1 VLTPAP
7 NGYLDAAAD
16 EEQEDQGD
24 DKEGGKEEEEEEGGG
39 GEEGGKE
46 EEEEE
51 GEEEEGKE
59 NVKEAEEREEVL
71 VCDGVEHILSSTG
84 GGGGRE
90 REQDL
95 RKVVGGEPRGYWHEW
110 ANVDAEV
117 RKYIAEHG
125 NGWSGMPAMSQL
137 RKHGLSSLEDAIT
150 QFGGVIE
157 VAGRLGLACGKPEG
171 YSLPVGS
178 YSLPV
183 GSLPEGYSLPVG
195 SGWLYSP
202 P

>member
-1 VLTPAP
+1 MISALWHGGLALALLDSVVSFMVPAP
-7 NGYLDAAAD
+7 VFRGVVAPAGGPSASRGAFGALPGPARSARIGVLQLRAAAAPA
-16 EEQEDQGD
+16 
-24 DKEGGKEEEEEEGGG
+24 K
-39 GEEGGKE
+39 
-46 EEEEE
+46 
-51 GEEEEGKE
+51 
-59 NVKEAEEREEVL
+59 
-71 VCDGVEHILSSTG
+71 
-84 GGGGRE
+84 
-90 REQDL
+90 
-95 RKVVGGEPRGYWHEW
+95 PRGYWHEW

-150 QFGGVIE
+150 QFGGVME

-178 YSLPV
+178 
-183 GSLPEGYSLPVG
+183 GG
-195 SGWLYSP
+195 LYSP

>member
-7 NGYLDAAAD
+7 NGYLDAAAA
-16 EEQEDQGD
+16 EEEEDQGD
-24 DKEGGKEEEEEEGGG
+24 DEEGWEEEEEEEGGW
-39 GEEGGKE
+39 GEECGEE

-59 NVKEAEEREEVL
+59 NMKEAEEREEIL

-84 GGGGRE
+84 GGRERE

-95 RKVVGGEPRGYWHEW
+95 REVVGGEPRGYWHEW

-150 QFGGVIE
+150 HFGGVME
-157 VAGRLGLACGKPEG
+157 VAGRLGVACGKPEG
-171 YSLPVGS
+171 YL
-178 YSLPV
+178 
-183 GSLPEGYSLPVG
+183 LPVG
-195 SGWLYSP
+195 SGGLYSP